1 MIAGSR
7 VLITGGAGLIGS
19 HIADQLVTKN
29 VKEIVILDNFV
40 RGRRENLAWACQHG
54 DLVVIEGDIR
64 DPRIVSHAMQNID
77 ILFHQAAIRITQ
89 CAEQPRLAHEVLV
102 DGSFNVLE
110 AAVESGVRKIVAAS
124 SASVYGPA
132 DSFPTTELH
141 HPYNNRTIYGAA
153 KTYNEGL
160 LRSFHEMFN
169 LNYVCLRYFNVYGS
183 RMDVT
188 GAYTEVFI
196 RWAKAISEGCRP
208 VIFGDGT
215 QTMDLVH
222 VRDIARANLL
232 AAESPA
238 TDIVCNVASGRETSL
253 NGLARALSRVMGS
266 SLEPEYGPERKV
278 NPVPKRQADTRQARE
293 LIGFEAEIDLEAGL
307 SELVEWWRQQYPA
320 IAA

>member
-1 MIAGSR
+1 MVPLTCSR
-7 VLITGGAGLIGS
+7 PPS
-19 HIADQLVTKN
+19 H
-29 VKEIVILDNFV
+29 
-40 RGRRENLAWACQHG
+40 
-54 DLVVIEGDIR
+54 
-64 DPRIVSHAMQNID
+64 
-77 ILFHQAAIRITQ
+77 
-89 CAEQPRLAHEVLV
+89 
-102 DGSFNVLE
+102 LE
-110 AAVESGVRKIVAAS
+110 VRKIVAAS

-208 VIFGDGT
+208 IIFGNGT

-232 AAESPA
+232 AAKSPA
-238 TDIVCNVASGRETSL
+238 TDIVCNVASGSETSL
-253 NGLARALSRVMGS
+253 NALARALIKVMGS
-266 SLEPEYGPERKV
+266 TLEPGYGPERKV
-278 NPVPKRQADTRQARE
+278 NPVPKRQADTRRARE

-307 SELVEWWRQQYPA
+307 SELVEWWRQEFPA